1 MDLVA
6 ARLVSCRCLFAA
18 LYIFAF
24 ADFGLSQQPNIYRIG
39 FLTPAS
45 AASMESRVRRF
56 REGLRELGYVE
67 GQNTTVEYR
76 WAEGKEERLA
86 ELAAELVRLKVNI
99 LVSHGVLATQAA
111 KRASATIPIV
121 CFACGDAVSVGLV
134 ESLARPGGNITGL
147 TVLAPEVSGKRV
159 ELLREVVPGLTRLA
173 VLWNSDNPVSKP
185 ELKETETA
193 ARVAGL
199 ELISVSVQK
208 PSDFASAF
216 NSMKAQGAQAVIVL
230 SDAMFFGNRDK
241 IANLATEARLPAISY
256 SGEFARSGTIISYG
270 PDLLVLAQRAAT
282 YIDKILKG
290 AKPGDLPVEQ
300 PTKFEFIINLKTA
313 KALGVTVP
321 KVLLTAADEVIE

>member
-1 MDLVA
+1 MDLVS

-24 ADFGLSQQPNIYRIG
+24 ADFGLAQQPNIYRIG
-39 FLTPAS
+39 FLTPTS
-45 AASMESRVRRF
+45 AASMEPRVGRF

-208 PSDFASAF
+208 PNDFASAF

-270 PDLLVLAQRAAT
+270 ADLLVLAQRAAT